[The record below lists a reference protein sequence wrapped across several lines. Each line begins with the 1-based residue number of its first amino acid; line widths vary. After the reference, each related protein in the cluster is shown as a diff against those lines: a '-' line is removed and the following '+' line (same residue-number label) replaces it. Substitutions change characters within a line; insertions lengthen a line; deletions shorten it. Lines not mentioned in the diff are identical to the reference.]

1 MKLLTLVVP
10 CFNEIDS
17 LPILIEKLE
26 DVDDSVNFL
35 ILDNGSNDGSKEFLN
50 KISSNLKPNINIFYI
65 DENNGYGAGILK
77 GLETIIDSKYIG
89 WIHGDLQFDFLGL
102 DQLLRYL
109 NRNMGSSDSIF
120 YKGIRKGR
128 KPLDRLFSYMMGI
141 SASIILG
148 MKFKE
153 INAQPTVFSNNL
165 LTLINDPPKDF
176 NFDTYIYWL
185 ALKNN
190 FEVKRDLFNFPPRKY
205 GESKWDFG
213 LSSKINFSVTLLSYF
228 FKLKKINK
236 SYSL

>member
-35 ILDNGSNDGSKEFLN
+35 ILDNGSNDGSKEFLK

-77 GLETIIDSKYIG
+77 GLETITDSKYIG
-89 WIHGDLQFDFLGL
+89 WVHGDLQFDFLGL

-109 NRNMGSSDSIF
+109 NSNIGCSDSIF

-128 KPLDRLFSYMMGI
+128 KPLDRLFSYVMGI

-148 MKFKE
+148 MRFKE
-153 INAQPTVFSNNL
+153 INAQPTVFSNTL

-213 LSSKINFSVTLLSYF
+213 LSSKIKFSVNLLNYF

-236 SYSL
+236 SYSE

>member
-77 GLETIIDSKYIG
+77 GLETITDSKYIG

-102 DQLLRYL
+102 RQALEYL
-109 NRNMGSSDSIF
+109 NYSNKMSDLIF
-120 YKGIRKGR
+120 YKGVRKGR
-128 KPLDRLFSYMMGI
+128 KIFDSFFSYFMGI
-141 SASIILG
+141 SASIVLG
-148 MKFKE
+148 MNFKE
-153 INAQPTVFSNNL
+153 INAQPTIFSNQL
-165 LTLINDPPKDF
+165 MFLIDEPPNDF
-176 NFDTYIYWL
+176 SFDTYIYWL
-185 ALKNN
+185 ALKNGYKI
-190 FEVKRDLFNFPPRKY
+190 KRDFYIFPPRQY
-205 GESKWDFG
+205 GNSKWNLG
-213 LSSKINFSVTLLSYF
+213 LGS
-228 FKLKKINK
+228 KLKFSKNLFLYFLKLRKSNKI
-236 SYSL
+236 S